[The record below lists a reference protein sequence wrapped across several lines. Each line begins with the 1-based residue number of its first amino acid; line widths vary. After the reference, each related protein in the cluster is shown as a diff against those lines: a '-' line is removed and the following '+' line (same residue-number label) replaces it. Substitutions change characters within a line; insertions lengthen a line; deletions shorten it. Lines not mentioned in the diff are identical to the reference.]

1 MAIAYKNNHATEA
14 LANLVSQFQGKTYLA
29 GVLIAFVNQI
39 QELENVCFELLSQ
52 RWLDNAEGAQLDGFG
67 SIVGEAREGRTDD
80 DYRLAIRARILLNLS
95 SGTPEDIIALTRA
108 LTDGAMVSLT
118 EYFPAYFTV
127 EIPDPLASTE
137 LAEKIEYFIDQ
148 ASPAGVG
155 SGLIY
160 IVSPV
165 GEEFTF
171 AEADIPTSSTTQGW
185 ADDAQTSGGYWADIV
200 EI

>member
-1 MAIAYKNNHATEA
+1 MAIAYKDNHATEA

-29 GVLIAFVNQI
+29 GVLTAFVNQI

-80 DYRLAIRARILLNLS
+80 DYRLAIQARILLNLS
-95 SGTPEDIIALTRA
+95 SGTPEDIIALARA
-108 LTDGAMVSLT
+108 LTDGSSVLLAQ
-118 EYFPAYFTV
+118 YFPAYFTV
-127 EIPDPLASTE
+127 EILEPLASAAI
-137 LAEKIEYFIDQ
+137 AEKIASFIEE

-160 IVSPV
+160 TLSPV
-165 GEEFTF
+165 GEDFTF

-185 ADDAQTSGGYWADIV
+185 ADDAQTSGGYWADLV